1 MFLLAVAGC
10 SLSYH
15 RQTFNDGFDFPSENV
30 SGIVIGKTTG
40 DELVELFG
48 GPLAKNDISETEE
61 VWRYS
66 YSTGL
71 TTEIGGFFSDEV
83 QSTRRYKMLVINLK
97 NGTVTNFTYTE
108 GH

>member
-1 MFLLAVAGC
+1 MCFLAVAGC
-10 SLSYH
+10 SMSYH

-30 SGIVIGKTTG
+30 SGIIIGKTTS
-40 DELVELFG
+40 DELIELFG

-66 YSTGL
+66 YSTGIRI
-71 TTEIGGFFSDEV
+71 EEDDFFTDDV
-83 QSTRRYKMLVINLK
+83 QSTHQYKMLVIKLK